1 MQNTTVNLTE
11 ILTNRIMS
19 IRYDAVPA
27 DVCEIAKHCLLDWLG
42 VGVAGRDEPAV
53 SLLVAEASDMGALGG
68 KGGWIFDGKTA
79 RADWGSLING
89 TAAHAL
95 DFDDVSMDFIG
106 HPSVSVFAA
115 LLAWIY
121 RGDNPCSGKDL
132 ISAFVAGVEA
142 ECIIGKLI
150 TPSHYAKGFHATGTL
165 GTIAA
170 AVACS
175 KLGNFD
181 KQQTLRAID
190 LAATQAAGLKC
201 MFGTMAKPLH
211 AGLAARNGLV
221 AASLAQRGF
230 TSCLDALEN
239 VEGFLA
245 AESDAPKWDLLHE
258 ELSVWHT
265 RSILFKYYPSCYFT
279 HAAIRGLTELSREVD
294 VHLDEIRGVE
304 LRVPEAHMTVCNIQN
319 PKTPLEMKFS
329 VRILAAMALSGLPV
343 RSDTL
348 TAAVAEKLSASD
360 IYKNIS
366 IVPEP
371 RRQNVFSTGIVIHK
385 TDGSHI
391 DKEVDVSVP
400 NGVDAL
406 PDQWTSLLEKNRPL
420 LQARFGDV
428 DTDAI
433 VRSIGRF
440 DELADVRVAMDVF
453 ARQRKAP
460 SRLSAEA

>member
-1 MQNTTVNLTE
+1 MQNATVNLTE

-19 IRYDAVPA
+19 IHYDAVPA
-27 DVCEIAKHCLLDWLG
+27 DVCTIAKHCLLDWLG
-42 VGVAGRDEPAV
+42 VGVAGRAEPAV
-53 SLLVAEASDMGALGG
+53 SLLVEEADDMGALGG
-68 KGGWIFDGKTA
+68 KGGWTFDGKTA
-79 RADWGSLING
+79 RADWASLVNG

-121 RGDNPCSGKDL
+121 RGDNSISGKDL
-132 ISAFVAGVEA
+132 ISAFIAGVEA

-150 TPSHYAKGFHATGTL
+150 TPSHYEKGFHATSTL

-175 KLGNFD
+175 KLGTFD
-181 KQQTLRAID
+181 KQQTQRAIG

-230 TSCLDALEN
+230 TSCLDSLEN
-239 VEGFLA
+239 IEGFLA

-279 HAAIRGLTELSREVD
+279 HAAIRGLTVLSRDADVD
-294 VHLDEIRGVE
+294 PDEIRGVE
-304 LRVPEAHMTVCNIQN
+304 LRVPEAHMTVCNIQT

-329 VRILAAMALSGLPV
+329 VRILAAMVLSGLPV

-348 TAAVAEKLSASD
+348 TAAVAGRLSASD
-360 IYKNIS
+360 IYKKIS
-366 IVPEP
+366 VIPEP
-371 RRQNVFSTGIVIHK
+371 QRQNVFSTEIAIHK
-385 TDGSHI
+385 TDGSSVE
-391 DKEVDVSVP
+391 KEVDVSVP
-400 NGVDAL
+400 NGVEAL
-406 PDQWTSLLEKNRPL
+406 PDQWASLLEKNRPL
-420 LQARFGDV
+420 LQARFGKV
-428 DTDAI
+428 DTDALI
-433 VRSIGRF
+433 RSIDRF
-440 DELADVRVAMDVF
+440 DEVVDVRVAMDIF
-453 ARQRKAP
+453 TRQG
-460 SRLSAEA
+460 